1 MLASIY
7 SIQPEIN
14 CNVATLIAA
23 LRRNLDR
30 WESTLDSQTVAAR
43 EFTKESNMKRF
54 LKQYL
59 TLANTLAGTLLFL
72 VAGVVVPLTL
82 AFEHLA

>member
-1 MLASIY
+1 
-7 SIQPEIN
+7 
-14 CNVATLIAA
+14 
-23 LRRNLDR
+23 
-30 WESTLDSQTVAAR
+30 
-43 EFTKESNMKRF
+43 MKRF